1 MEFKIHPYC
10 RLAHTLRSGAAMSE
24 GNGKCNYIVNL
35 VKLNVM
41 LQFGKGPRTRL
52 IDEQVDGRRK
62 SCWDNITCLTV
73 AVAVGFVLYVIEAIV
88 ITLVLAFPG
97 TVGIHGENF
106 FTGQQ
111 RALLGIATVV
121 MQLESIVISAI
132 DVCKCMNL

>member
-1 MEFKIHPYC
+1 MC
-10 RLAHTLRSGAAMSE
+10 
-24 GNGKCNYIVNL
+24 IVNL

-41 LQFGKGPRTRL
+41 FQFGKGPKTRL
-52 IDEQVDGRRK
+52 IDEQVDGIRK

-97 TVGIHGENF
+97 TVRIHDENF

-121 MQLESIVISAI
+121 MLLESVVISAI